1 MLTSGH
7 MKKEDSNNLVGIC
20 PGHRG
25 VNLLNM
31 YTNILGSV

>member
-7 MKKEDSNNLVGIC
+7 MKKGDGNSLESIC

-31 YTNILGSV
+31 YTNI